1 MAPPAAALAG
11 VDVAVLCL
19 YLASVVALGVGVS
32 WRKARRRGA
41 STPAS
46 VSDYF
51 LAGRRLPWWALGIAD
66 MSSWV
71 DISGTMIIC
80 CLLYAFGL
88 SGAWIELRGGF
99 TLMLAFQ
106 VVLTGKLT
114 RRTRAVT
121 NADFLELRFGTGR
134 QGRLARAVGALVG
147 FLTQI
152 ITVSYFAIGGG
163 KFVEEF
169 VEVPSWLGIP
179 SHLWA
184 AAGLMLVAMSYTVIS
199 GLAGIVWTDVWQAFF
214 MLSIMAVVAVKAVAE
229 TELGAAVTVFLPAL
243 GDSSIRA
250 EVPAGTWASLVAP

>member
-1 MAPPAAALAG
+1 M
-11 VDVAVLCL
+11 
-19 YLASVVALGVGVS
+19 
-32 WRKARRRGA
+32 
-41 STPAS
+41 
-46 VSDYF
+46 
-51 LAGRRLPWWALGIAD
+51 
-66 MSSWV
+66 
-71 DISGTMIIC
+71 
-80 CLLYAFGL
+80 
-88 SGAWIELRGGF
+88 
-99 TLMLAFQ
+99 
-106 VVLTGKLT
+106 
-114 RRTRAVT
+114 
-121 NADFLELRFGTGR
+121 
-134 QGRLARAVGALVG
+134 G

-169 VEVPSWLGIP
+169 VEVPGWLGIP